1 MKKVFTL
8 IFWLSMLGA
17 QAQISI
23 PHTAIIQ
30 PVVPDTAFGRLLQAS
45 EIPFLPSVGPNQ
57 VWDYSSLTA
66 AGAPYFRS
74 HFPYDGHPDFVGATA
89 MDYEQLLFGTLPILP
104 HRTYYR
110 SDSTGIYLHG
120 QDFDAQVINLG
131 PLSGNANDSIWF
143 GDSTAA
149 GFLGNS
155 YPLLKFPIEFNGTRT
170 YDMYYGIRHFRLRY
184 HKFNVDHFGEMRTGQ
199 FEKDTVLG
207 WGTLTIAANGY
218 NNVPALLMRTVKRS
232 YRNFWLRDSFYPII
246 DSVLNDMGQSN
257 YTQDSSFVYSF
268 YVFDAVQAK
277 YHAALWIEEDGNGNI
292 IKGGYDVSPY
302 NSTASLTKLA
312 LQKQVKVYP
321 NPLQQDDQMQLS
333 FGESL
338 KSPLN
343 LVVYSMGGA
352 IAHQE
357 ALNAGEQTFKIN
369 LPNLKAGIYFVT
381 AKNAQGEVQ
390 FVEQLVKP

>member
-1 MKKVFTL
+1 MSIGVV
-8 IFWLSMLGA
+8 

-23 PHTAIIQ
+23 PHTAIVQ
-30 PVVPDTAFGRLLQAS
+30 PVVPDTAFGRLLQPS
-45 EIPFLPSVGPNQ
+45 EIPFVPSVGPNQ

-66 AGAPYFRS
+66 AGSPYFRS
-74 HFPYDGHPDFVGATA
+74 HFPYDGHPLFVGATA
-89 MDYEQLLFGTLPILP
+89 MDYEQQLFGAIPILP

-110 SDSTGIYLHG
+110 SDSTGIYLYG

-131 PLSGNANDSIWF
+131 PLSGNANDSIVF
-143 GDSTAA
+143 YDSTAA
-149 GFLGNS
+149 GWFGND
-155 YPLLKFPIEFNGTRT
+155 YPLLKFPIQFNDTR
-170 YDMYYGIRHFRLRY
+170 MYQNTYGIRHFMLRY
-184 HKFNVDHFGEMRTGQ
+184 NKFNIHHFGEMRTY
-199 FEKDTVLG
+199 EVENDTVLG

-218 NNVPALLMRTVKRS
+218 NNVPALLMKTEKRS
-232 YRNFWLRDSFYPII
+232 HVSFWLRDAYYTMI
-246 DSVLNDMGQSN
+246 DSVLNDMGVSN
-257 YTQDSSFVYSF
+257 YNQDSSFIYSF

-277 YHAALWIEEDGNGNI
+277 YHAALWIEVDGNGNI
-292 IKGGYDVSPY
+292 LKGGYDVSPY
-302 NSTASLTKLA
+302 NNSASLTKLG

-343 LVVYSMGGA
+343 LVVYSIGGA

-357 ALNAGEQTFKIN
+357 ALNAGEQVFKIN
-369 LPNLKAGIYFVT
+369 LPSLKAGIYFVT
-381 AKNAQGEVQ
+381 ARNANGEVQ